1 MENQIKIDVAHVLKT
16 RAPKTKVPRFV
27 VNYLRRIVHED
38 EFNQFFSENPG
49 LKNLEFIEAAF
60 KYLGMS
66 VSIEGKENLPPKDGS
81 YIFACN
87 HPLVDSTVLRR
98 DILLVK
104 NMMVK
109 YDFSRMTC

>member
-1 MENQIKIDVAHVLKT
+1 MENQIKIDIAHVLKT

-27 VNYLRRIVHED
+27 VNYLRRIVRRN

-66 VSIEGKENLPPKDGS
+66 VSIEGKENLPPKNGG

-87 HPLVDSTVLRR
+87 HPLGGLDGIAA

-104 NMMVK
+104 STMVK
-109 YDFSRMTC
+109 CDFLE